1 MRILACLALGLAL
14 AAPLRA
20 EEPAPTEHRTIR
32 LEPAATLSVNH
43 EPLGRGDLFRIDLPA
58 GKPALLR
65 VSEPG
70 YVTQWRPL
78 TPAPGDSSVI
88 EITLERAPIPVL
100 FRGEVPAVVLC
111 DGAER
116 GSVPCH
122 LFFNEPRAYRITFR
136 AEGFL
141 ERTLRLDLSD
151 GKPRVVDAALTPS
164 TATLALESMP
174 AGAKA
179 LLDGVPQ
186 GKTPLTLRGLRPGK
200 HEVTFRQEGYR
211 TLTHTLTLDAGQ
223 EATLALPLER
233 LPAGLTV
240 TTLPIGARIYVD
252 GVFRGESDLTLKD
265 LPAGT
270 HAIRVERYGYAQ
282 AERTVTVEAGESRV
296 EEFRLNVIR
305 GTLAVQTQPGAV
317 EVWEG
322 EERLLTTQPGKNG
335 YTSQLATVQLPPGK
349 HTLTLKAY
357 GYADLTKTVDI
368 AASQTLTLREKL
380 AFKPNLTLTTKDG
393 KTYSGVL
400 RKYGKDGTVSLELKP
415 GMTRTFTPAEA
426 PACDEKALQRA
437 LEAWGAAAP

>member
-20 EEPAPTEHRTIR
+20 EDPPPTEHRTIR
-32 LEPAATLSVNH
+32 VEPAATLNVNH
-43 EPLGRGDLFRIDLPA
+43 VSKGRDTTFQVELPS

-70 YVTQWRPL
+70 YETQWRTI
-78 TPAPGDSSVI
+78 TPSPNDSSII
-88 EITLERAPIPVL
+88 EITLEREPIPVL
-100 FRGEVPAVVLC
+100 FRGDVPAVVLC

-116 GSVPCH
+116 GTVPCH
-122 LFFNEPRAYRITFR
+122 LFFNAPRAYRITFR

-151 GKPRVVDAALTPS
+151 GKPRVVDAALTSS
-164 TATLALESMP
+164 TATLALGSEP
-174 AGAKA
+174 AGAKV

-186 GKTPLTLRGLRPGK
+186 GQTPLTLRKIRPGK
-200 HEVTFRQEGYR
+200 HEVTFSQDGYR

-223 EATLALPLER
+223 EATLSMPLER
-233 LPAGLTV
+233 LPAGLTI
-240 TTLPIGARIYVD
+240 TTLPIGARVYVD

-270 HAIRVERYGYAQ
+270 HTIRVERPGYAQ
-282 AERTVTVEAGESRV
+282 ASRTVTVGAGESRA
-296 EEFRLNVIR
+296 EEFRLNIIR
-305 GTLAVQTQPGAV
+305 GTLAVQTQPGTV

-322 EERLLTTQPGKNG
+322 EKCLLTTQPGKDG

-349 HTLTLKAY
+349 HTLTFKAY

-368 AASQTLTLREKL
+368 TASQTLTLREKL
-380 AFKPNLTLTTKDG
+380 TFKPNLSITTKDG

-400 RKYGKDGTVSLELKP
+400 RKYGGGSISLELKP
-415 GMTRTFTPAEA
+415 GMTRTFTSAEA
-426 PACDEKALQRA
+426 PTYDKEALQRA
-437 LEAWGAAAP
+437 LKAWGAQH

>member
-1 MRILACLALGLAL
+1 MRILACLALALAL
-14 AAPLRA
+14 AVPLRA
-20 EEPAPTEHRTIR
+20 DEPPPTEHRTIR
-32 LEPAATLSVNH
+32 VKPTATLSVNH
-43 EPLGRGDLFRIDLPA
+43 VPEGRSDLFQIDLPT

-70 YVTQWRPL
+70 YVTQWRTI
-78 TPAPGDSSVI
+78 TPSPNDSSTI

-116 GSVPCH
+116 GTVPCH

-151 GKPRVVDAALTPS
+151 GKPKVVDAALTSS
-164 TATLALESMP
+164 TATLDLASEP
-174 AGAKA
+174 AGATV

-186 GKTPLTLRGLRPGK
+186 GQTPLTLRKIRPGK
-200 HEVTFRQEGYR
+200 HEVTFSHNGYR

-223 EATLALPLER
+223 EATLSMPLER

-240 TTLPIGARIYVD
+240 TTLPIGARVYVD

-270 HAIRVERYGYAQ
+270 HTIRVERYGYAQ
-282 AERTVTVEAGESRV
+282 AERTVTVGAGESRA
-296 EEFRLNVIR
+296 EEFRLSIIR

-322 EERLLTTQPGKNG
+322 EERLLTTKPGKDG

-368 AASQTLTLREKL
+368 TAAQTLTLREKL
-380 AFKPNLTLTTKDG
+380 TFKPNLTLTTKDG

-400 RKYGKDGTVSLELKP
+400 VKYGGDGTVSLELKP

-426 PACDEKALQRA
+426 PTYDKEALQRA
-437 LEAWGAAAP
+437 LEAWGAQH

>member
-20 EEPAPTEHRTIR
+20 EDPPPTEHRTIR
-32 LEPAATLSVNH
+32 VEPAATLCVNH
-43 EPLGRGDLFRIDLPA
+43 EPKGRDTAFQVELPS

-70 YVTQWRPL
+70 YETQWRTI
-78 TPAPGDSSVI
+78 TPSPNDSSVI
-88 EITLERAPIPVL
+88 EITLERVPIPVL
-100 FRGEVPAVVLC
+100 FRGDVPAVVLC

-116 GSVPCH
+116 GTVPCH
-122 LFFNEPRAYRITFR
+122 LFFNAPRAYRITFR

-151 GKPRVVDAALTPS
+151 GKPRVVDAALTSS
-164 TATLALESMP
+164 TATLALGSEP
-174 AGAKA
+174 AGAKV

-186 GKTPLTLRGLRPGK
+186 GQTPLTLRKIRPGK
-200 HEVTFRQEGYR
+200 HEVTFSQDGYR

-223 EATLALPLER
+223 EATLSMPLER
-233 LPAGLTV
+233 LPAGLTI
-240 TTLPIGARIYVD
+240 TTLPIGARVYVD

-270 HAIRVERYGYAQ
+270 HTIRVERPGYAQ
-282 AERTVTVEAGESRV
+282 ASRTVTVGAGESRA
-296 EEFRLNVIR
+296 EEFRLNIIR

-322 EERLLTTQPGKNG
+322 EKCLLTTQPGKDG

-349 HTLTLKAY
+349 HTLTFKAY
-357 GYADLTKTVDI
+357 GYADLTKTIDI
-368 AASQTLTLREKL
+368 TASQTLTLREKL
-380 AFKPNLTLTTKDG
+380 AFKPNLSITTKDG

-400 RKYGKDGTVSLELKP
+400 RKYGADGTVSLELKP

-426 PACDEKALQRA
+426 PAYDKEALQRA
-437 LEAWGAAAP
+437 LEAWGAQH

>member
-1 MRILACLALGLAL
+1 MRILTCLALGLAL

-20 EEPAPTEHRTIR
+20 EDPPPTEHRTIR
-32 LEPAATLSVNH
+32 VEPAATLNVNH
-43 EPLGRGDLFRIDLPA
+43 VSKGRDTTFQIELPS

-70 YVTQWRPL
+70 YETQWRTI
-78 TPAPGDSSVI
+78 TPSPNDSSVI

-100 FRGEVPAVVLC
+100 FRGDVPAVVLC

-116 GSVPCH
+116 GTVPCH
-122 LFFNEPRAYRITFR
+122 LFFNAPRAYRITFR

-151 GKPRVVDAALTPS
+151 GKPRVVDAALTSS
-164 TATLALESMP
+164 TATLALGSEP
-174 AGAKA
+174 AGAKV

-186 GKTPLTLRGLRPGK
+186 GQTPLTLRKIRPGK
-200 HEVTFRQEGYR
+200 HEVTFSQDGYR

-223 EATLALPLER
+223 EATLSMPLER
-233 LPAGLTV
+233 LPAGLTI
-240 TTLPIGARIYVD
+240 TTLPIGARVYVD

-270 HAIRVERYGYAQ
+270 HTIRVERPGYAQ
-282 AERTVTVEAGESRV
+282 ASRTVTVGAGESRA
-296 EEFRLNVIR
+296 EEFRLNIIR

-322 EERLLTTQPGKNG
+322 EKCLLTTQPGKDG

-349 HTLTLKAY
+349 HTLTFKAY
-357 GYADLTKTVDI
+357 GYADLTKTVDRRQNLLRRPAQVWRRRHRVARAQARDDPHLHPSRSPGLRQGGV
-368 AASQTLTLREKL
+368 AAR
-380 AFKPNLTLTTKDG
+380 P
-393 KTYSGVL
+393 
-400 RKYGKDGTVSLELKP
+400 
-415 GMTRTFTPAEA
+415 
-426 PACDEKALQRA
+426 
-437 LEAWGAAAP
+437 